1 LNRWKT
7 FFQTLAYDIE
17 IAPPPSK
24 RRAAAEANAAAADNH
39 HHLERSVFTPASV
52 VAKAQR
58 SYLSA
63 CSAPLREN
71 KCF

>member
-24 RRAAAEANAAAADNH
+24 RRAAAEADAVAADNH
-39 HHLERSVFTPASV
+39 HHLERSVFTPAPI
-52 VAKAQR
+52 VA
-58 SYLSA
+58 
-63 CSAPLREN
+63 
-71 KCF
+71 